1 MKLGNNKFCYL
12 SLIIYL
18 FLILKENVYLI
29 LPYNISNY
37 VRKMNIYLL
46 VFVYLYETFIMFIFN
61 KSILLN
67 WRIKDYLE
75 HHVISSIGMICVLY
89 NEIPLNY
96 FVNMQKYVIL
106 INIIELTRVLQNW
119 NIQNKYIY
127 FNFFLA
133 LYYLLNLIYY
143 EIYDSYIYFIQKNTK
158 NKTIIIYPILFAI
171 YHSFIVLPILIKKQ
185 KPLYNL
191 LIKYTN
197 YIKLI

>member
-67 WRIKDYLE
+67 WKKKDYVE

-89 NEIPLNY
+89 NDIPLHY
-96 FVNMQKYVIL
+96 FANMQKYVIL

-127 FNFFLA
+127 FNFALA

-143 EIYDSYIYFIQKNTK
+143 EIYDSYIYFMQEDTK
-158 NKTIIIYPILFAI
+158 NKSIIIYPILFAL

-185 KPLYNL
+185 IPLYDL
-191 LIKYTN
+191 LIKY
-197 YIKLI
+197 

>member
-67 WRIKDYLE
+67 WKKKDYVE
-75 HHVISSIGMICVLY
+75 HHVISSIGMIYVLY
-89 NEIPLNY
+89 NDIPLHY
-96 FVNMQKYVIL
+96 FTNMQKYVIL

-127 FNFFLA
+127 FNFALA

-143 EIYDSYIYFIQKNTK
+143 EIYDSYIYFMQEDTK
-158 NKTIIIYPILFAI
+158 NKSIIIYPILFAL

-185 KPLYNL
+185 IPLYDL
-191 LIKYTN
+191 LIKY
-197 YIKLI
+197 